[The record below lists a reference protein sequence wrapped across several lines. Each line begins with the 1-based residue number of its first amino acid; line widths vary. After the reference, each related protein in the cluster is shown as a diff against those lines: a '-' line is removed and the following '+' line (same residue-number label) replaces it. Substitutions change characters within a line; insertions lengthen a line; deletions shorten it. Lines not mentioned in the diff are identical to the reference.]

1 MNAARVTRI
10 AAVIVGAVI
19 YVGFFA
25 MLLLTWSL

>member
-1 MNAARVTRI
+1 MNAARLSRT

-25 MLLLTWSL
+25 LLLLTWSL